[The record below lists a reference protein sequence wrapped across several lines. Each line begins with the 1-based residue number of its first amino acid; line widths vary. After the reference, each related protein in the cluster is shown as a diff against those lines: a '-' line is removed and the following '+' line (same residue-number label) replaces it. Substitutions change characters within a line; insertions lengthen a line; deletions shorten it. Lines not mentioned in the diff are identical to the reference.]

1 MSTTATDK
9 KFVLLQ
15 PGMHDMPDSINDKP
29 RLYAQKCSN
38 CGETFS
44 SLSRVYCANCGK
56 ETLER
61 MLLST
66 SGTIYTYTVVHQP
79 LRGSLMVPPYVIAQ
93 ISMPEGVTVQTI
105 MTDIEPDKVKIGMQV
120 EICLRQVEENDD
132 GEAVVNY
139 FFRPAAAA

>member
-1 MSTTATDK
+1 MSSTVAEK

-15 PGMHDMPDSINDKP
+15 AGMHDMPESMSDKP
-29 RLYAQKCSN
+29 RLYAQRCSN
-38 CGETFS
+38 CSEAFS

-56 ETLER
+56 ETMQR

-79 LRGSLMVPPYVIAQ
+79 LRGSLMEPPYVIAQ
-93 ISMPEGVTVQTI
+93 VRMPEGVSIQTI
-105 MTDIEPDKVKIGMQV
+105 MTDIEPDRMKIGMEV
-120 EICLRQVEENDD
+120 EICLKQVDENDE

-139 FFRPAAAA
+139 FFRPVAAS